1 MIDDPVGVSG
11 TLVELEAC
19 ILTREVEKGGKMI
32 NDVRL
37 KNGLK
42 PLDLVFVDMI
52 LANQD

>member
-32 NDVRL
+32 NDVRF